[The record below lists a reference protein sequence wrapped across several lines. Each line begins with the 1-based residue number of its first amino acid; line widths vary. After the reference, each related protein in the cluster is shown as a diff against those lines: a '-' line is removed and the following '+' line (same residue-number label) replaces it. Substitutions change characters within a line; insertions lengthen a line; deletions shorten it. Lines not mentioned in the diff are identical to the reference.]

1 MEGVDIQGREVNF
14 EAPQG
19 EINIEAEREITIDGE
34 VKGERIVV
42 ERKLNFKK
50 IPQISLDMRALPR
63 GGLGYAGE
71 EPQYKMCVCMP
82 SGMVY
87 RIKVQAP
94 LTPPGAAGPERKP
107 GSTK

>member
-34 VKGERIVV
+34 VRGEIVV
-42 ERKLNFKK
+42 LESKINFKK
-50 IPQISLDMRALPR
+50 ILQISLDMRALPR

-87 RIKVQAP
+87 RIKMQAP

>member
-1 MEGVDIQGREVNF
+1 
-14 EAPQG
+14 
-19 EINIEAEREITIDGE
+19 
-34 VKGERIVV
+34 
-42 ERKLNFKK
+42 
-50 IPQISLDMRALPR
+50 MRALPR

-107 GSTK
+107 GSTKLCDSKP

>member
-1 MEGVDIQGREVNF
+1 
-14 EAPQG
+14 
-19 EINIEAEREITIDGE
+19 
-34 VKGERIVV
+34 
-42 ERKLNFKK
+42 
-50 IPQISLDMRALPR
+50 MRALPR